1 VSRDLYTDGAG
12 VAISTYA
19 GPDVPEE
26 PRTRVQI
33 AVVDTDNGGWQTL
46 HMTLTQWAALCD
58 GIRQIGDTPR

>member
-1 VSRDLYTDGAG
+1 MSRDLHTDGAG
-12 VAISTYA
+12 VVISTYA

-26 PRTRVQI
+26 PRTRVQV

-58 GIRQIGDTPR
+58 GIRQIGDMPR

>member
-1 VSRDLYTDGAG
+1 VSRDLYTDEAG
-12 VAISTYA
+12 VAISTYV

-58 GIRQIGDTPR
+58 GIRQIGDTSR